1 MSVTWGA
8 TASSE
13 AVVGTRIVASAGGTP
28 PAKFVINDRV
38 QVTGSGGGLNVR
50 ATPSTSGTLLAT
62 QPDGTLGTVIGGPT
76 TADGYNWWNIN
87 YDTGADG
94 WSVEDYLTKVTADTT
109 PPTTPTGLTATAVS
123 IITN

>member
-13 AVVGTRIVASAGGTP
+13 AVVATRIVASSGGTP
-28 PAKFVINDRV
+28 AKFAINDRV

-76 TADGYNWWNIN
+76 AANGFNWWNIN

-94 WSVEDYLTKVTADTT
+94 WSVEDYLVKVRGDTT
-109 PPTTPTGLTATAVS
+109 PPSALRPIS
-123 IITN
+123 PPPQSPHHK